1 MEVENVEKKNF
12 KDYNLKLELLR
23 GLYSLGIEE
32 PTKLQ
37 KKLFSSF
44 FSSQKDILIQ
54 SPKLTGKKL
63 SFIIY
68 SLQRVSKDKKEMTQ
82 CLILCHTREAVTK
95 IKNIY
100 KEVAKFM
107 NIKIHSLLGG
117 TIKEDIK
124 EISGGAEIIIGT
136 PGRVLDLVN
145 KKILNLNELDFFVVD
160 DINQMIERDFI
171 ETTFNILNSA
181 NNNCRKTIYGE
192 NNNNN
197 NKDNNNKDNENN
209 NFNLSDEI
217 KDKLKIGKDAI
228 IINNIIDDK
237 SKFINYKM
245 FKINMK
251 EDKKFNILLNL
262 YKIMDIPQSII
273 YFNEQKTMNEINK
286 NLVDLNFS
294 CNLLNEDKTK
304 NISNFKKGKIKIMTE
319 TSDINLE
326 TINLYNKA
334 FIIIYE
340 MPNDIDFYIKT
351 FGRNEFFGRE
361 GIIINFVTEN
371 NYEIITSLEKIIGET
386 IPEMPKEFS
395 DNI

>member
-1 MEVENVEKKNF
+1 MEVENPEKNNF

-32 PTKLQ
+32 PTELQ
-37 KKLFSSF
+37 KKLYSSL

-100 KEVAKFM
+100 KEIAKFM

-124 EISGGAEIIIGT
+124 EISGGAEIVVGT
-136 PGRVLDLVN
+136 PGRVMDLVN

-160 DINQMIERDFI
+160 DINQMIERDFV
-171 ETTFNILNSA
+171 ETIFSILNSA
-181 NNNCRKTIYGE
+181 KNNCRKAIFGKIE
-192 NNNNN
+192 DKDEKNNNC
-197 NKDNNNKDNENN
+197 
-209 NFNLSDEI
+209 NLSDEI
-217 KDKLKIGKDAI
+217 KVKLKLGKDAI
-228 IINNIIDDK
+228 VINNIIDDK
-237 SKFINYKM
+237 TRLINYKM
-245 FKINMK
+245 FKITTK

-262 YKIMDIPQSII
+262 YKIMDISQSII
-273 YFNEQKTMNEINK
+273 YCNEQKTVIEISK
-286 NLVDLNFS
+286 NLFDLNFS

-304 NISNFKKGKIKIMTE
+304 NISNFKKGKIKIMIE
-319 TSDINLE
+319 ASDINLE
-326 TINLYNKA
+326 EINLYNKA
-334 FIIIYE
+334 IIIIYE

-361 GIIINFVTEN
+361 GIIINFITEGSGD
-371 NYEIITSLEKIIGET
+371 IITSLEKITEKKIE
-386 IPEMPKEFS
+386 EMPKEFFE
-395 DNI
+395 NI

>member
-1 MEVENVEKKNF
+1 MEVENPEKNDF

-32 PTKLQ
+32 PTELQ
-37 KKLFSSF
+37 KKLYSSL

-100 KEVAKFM
+100 KEIAKFM

-124 EISGGAEIIIGT
+124 EISGGAEIVVGT
-136 PGRVLDLVN
+136 PGRVMDLVN

-160 DINQMIERDFI
+160 DINQMIERDFV
-171 ETTFNILNSA
+171 ETIFSILNSA
-181 NNNCRKTIYGE
+181 KNNCRKAIFGKIE
-192 NNNNN
+192 DKNEKNNNC
-197 NKDNNNKDNENN
+197 
-209 NFNLSDEI
+209 NLSDEI
-217 KDKLKIGKDAI
+217 KVKLKLGKDAI
-228 IINNIIDDK
+228 VINNIIDDK
-237 SKFINYKM
+237 TRLISYKM
-245 FKINMK
+245 FKITTK

-262 YKIMDIPQSII
+262 YKIMDISQSII
-273 YFNEQKTMNEINK
+273 YCNEQKTVIEISK
-286 NLVDLNFS
+286 NLFDLNFS

-304 NISNFKKGKIKIMTE
+304 NISNFKKGKIKIMIE
-319 TSDINLE
+319 ASDINLE
-326 TINLYNKA
+326 EINLYNKA
-334 FIIIYE
+334 IIIIYE

-361 GIIINFVTEN
+361 GIIINFVTEGSGD
-371 NYEIITSLEKIIGET
+371 IITSLEKITEKKIE
-386 IPEMPKEFS
+386 EMPKEFFE
-395 DNI
+395 NI

>member
-1 MEVENVEKKNF
+1 MEVENPEKNDF

-32 PTKLQ
+32 PTELQ
-37 KKLFSSF
+37 KKLYSSL

-100 KEVAKFM
+100 KEIAKFM

-124 EISGGAEIIIGT
+124 EISGGAEIVVGT
-136 PGRVLDLVN
+136 PGRVMDLVN

-160 DINQMIERDFI
+160 DINQMIERDFV
-171 ETTFNILNSA
+171 ETIFNILNSA
-181 NNNCRKTIYGE
+181 KNNCRKAIFGKIE
-192 NNNNN
+192 DKDEKNNNC
-197 NKDNNNKDNENN
+197 
-209 NFNLSDEI
+209 NLSDEI
-217 KDKLKIGKDAI
+217 KVKLKLGKDAI
-228 IINNIIDDK
+228 VINNIIDDK
-237 SKFINYKM
+237 TRLISYKM
-245 FKINMK
+245 FKITTK

-262 YKIMDIPQSII
+262 YKIMDISQSII
-273 YFNEQKTMNEINK
+273 YCNEQKTVIEISK
-286 NLVDLNFS
+286 NLFDLNFS

-304 NISNFKKGKIKIMTE
+304 NISNFKKGKIKIMIE
-319 TSDINLE
+319 ASDINLE
-326 TINLYNKA
+326 EINLYNKA
-334 FIIIYE
+334 IIIIYG

-361 GIIINFVTEN
+361 GIIINFITEGSGD
-371 NYEIITSLEKIIGET
+371 IITSLEKITEKKIE
-386 IPEMPKEFS
+386 EMPKEFFE
-395 DNI
+395 NI

>member
-1 MEVENVEKKNF
+1 MEVENPEKNNF

-32 PTKLQ
+32 PTELQ
-37 KKLFSSF
+37 KKLYSSL

-100 KEVAKFM
+100 KEIAKFM

-124 EISGGAEIIIGT
+124 EISGGAEIVVGT
-136 PGRVLDLVN
+136 PGRVMDLVN

-160 DINQMIERDFI
+160 DINQMIERDFV
-171 ETTFNILNSA
+171 ETIFNILNSA
-181 NNNCRKTIYGE
+181 KNNCRKAIFGKIE
-192 NNNNN
+192 DKDEKNNNC
-197 NKDNNNKDNENN
+197 
-209 NFNLSDEI
+209 NLSDEI
-217 KDKLKIGKDAI
+217 KVKLKLGKDAI
-228 IINNIIDDK
+228 VINNIIDDK
-237 SKFINYKM
+237 TRLISYKM
-245 FKINMK
+245 FKITTK

-262 YKIMDIPQSII
+262 YKIMDISQSII
-273 YFNEQKTMNEINK
+273 YCNEQKTVIEISK
-286 NLVDLNFS
+286 NLFDLNFS

-304 NISNFKKGKIKIMTE
+304 NISNFKKGKIKIMIE
-319 TSDINLE
+319 ASDINLE
-326 TINLYNKA
+326 EINLYNKA
-334 FIIIYE
+334 IIIIYG

-361 GIIINFVTEN
+361 GIIINFITEGSGD
-371 NYEIITSLEKIIGET
+371 IITSLEKITEKKIE
-386 IPEMPKEFS
+386 EMPKEFFE
-395 DNI
+395 NI

>member
-1 MEVENVEKKNF
+1 MEVENVDKNNF

-37 KKLFSSF
+37 KKLFSSL

-82 CLILCHTREAVTK
+82 CLILCHTREAITK

-100 KEVAKFM
+100 RDIAKFM

-124 EISGGAEIIIGT
+124 EISGGAEIVIGT
-136 PGRVLDLVN
+136 PGRVMDLVN
-145 KKILNLNELDFFVVD
+145 KKILNLNELDFFVID

-171 ETTFNILNSA
+171 GTIFNILNSS
-181 NNNCRKTIYGE
+181 NNNCRKAIFGE
-192 NNNNN
+192 NDNKDDKNNNI
-197 NKDNNNKDNENN
+197 
-209 NFNLSDEI
+209 NLSDEI
-217 KDKLKIGKDAI
+217 KEKLKIGKDAI
-228 IINNIIDDK
+228 IINNIIDAK
-237 SKFINYKM
+237 NRLMNYKM

-262 YKIMDIPQSII
+262 YKIMNIPQSII
-273 YFNEQKTMNEINK
+273 YCNEQKTMYEINK
-286 NLVDLNFS
+286 NLIDLNFS
-294 CNLLNEDKTK
+294 CNFLNEDKTK

-326 TINLYNKA
+326 AINLYNKA

-351 FGRNEFFGRE
+351 FGRNELFGRE

-371 NYEIITSLEKIIGET
+371 NYEMITSLEKIIDKT
-386 IPEMPKEFS
+386 IQEMPKEFS

>member
-1 MEVENVEKKNF
+1 MEVENVDKNNF

-37 KKLFSSF
+37 KKLFSSL

-82 CLILCHTREAVTK
+82 CLILCHTREAITK

-100 KEVAKFM
+100 RDIAKFM

-124 EISGGAEIIIGT
+124 EISGGAEIVIGT
-136 PGRVLDLVN
+136 PGRVMDLVN
-145 KKILNLNELDFFVVD
+145 KKILNLNELDFFVID

-171 ETTFNILNSA
+171 GTIFNILNLS
-181 NNNCRKTIYGE
+181 NNNCRKAIFGE
-192 NNNNN
+192 ND
-197 NKDNNNKDNENN
+197 NKDNI
-209 NFNLSDEI
+209 NLSDEI

-228 IINNIIDDK
+228 IINNIIDAK
-237 SKFINYKM
+237 NRLMNYKM

-262 YKIMDIPQSII
+262 YKIMNIPQSII
-273 YFNEQKTMNEINK
+273 YCNEQKTMYEINK
-286 NLVDLNFS
+286 NLIDLNFS
-294 CNLLNEDKTK
+294 CNFLNEDKTK

-371 NYEIITSLEKIIGET
+371 NYEMITSLEKIIDKT
-386 IPEMPKEFS
+386 IQEMPKEFS

>member
-1 MEVENVEKKNF
+1 MEVENVDKNNF

-37 KKLFSSF
+37 KKLFSSL
-44 FSSQKDILIQ
+44 FSSQKDILVQ

-82 CLILCHTREAVTK
+82 CLILCHTREAITK

-100 KEVAKFM
+100 RDIAKFM

-124 EISGGAEIIIGT
+124 EISGGAEIVIGT
-136 PGRVLDLVN
+136 PGRVMDLVN
-145 KKILNLNELDFFVVD
+145 KKILNLNELDFFVID

-171 ETTFNILNSA
+171 GTIFNILNLS
-181 NNNCRKTIYGE
+181 NNNCRKAIFGE
-192 NNNNN
+192 ND
-197 NKDNNNKDNENN
+197 NKDNI
-209 NFNLSDEI
+209 NLSDEI

-228 IINNIIDDK
+228 IINNIIDAK
-237 SKFINYKM
+237 NRLMNYKM

-262 YKIMDIPQSII
+262 YKIMNIPQSII
-273 YFNEQKTMNEINK
+273 YCNEQKTMYEINK
-286 NLVDLNFS
+286 NLIDLNFS
-294 CNLLNEDKTK
+294 CNFLNEDKTK

-371 NYEIITSLEKIIGET
+371 NYEMITSLEKIIDKT
-386 IPEMPKEFS
+386 IQEMPKEFS

>member
-1 MEVENVEKKNF
+1 MEVENPEKNNF

-32 PTKLQ
+32 PTELQ
-37 KKLFSSF
+37 KKLYSSL

-100 KEVAKFM
+100 KEIAKFM

-124 EISGGAEIIIGT
+124 EISGGAEIVVGT
-136 PGRVLDLVN
+136 PGRVMDLVN

-160 DINQMIERDFI
+160 DINQMIERDFV
-171 ETTFNILNSA
+171 ETIFSILNSA
-181 NNNCRKTIYGE
+181 KNNCRKAIFGKIE
-192 NNNNN
+192 DKDEKNNNC
-197 NKDNNNKDNENN
+197 
-209 NFNLSDEI
+209 NLSDEI
-217 KDKLKIGKDAI
+217 KVKLKLGKDAI
-228 IINNIIDDK
+228 VINNIIDDK
-237 SKFINYKM
+237 TRLISYKM
-245 FKINMK
+245 FKITTK

-262 YKIMDIPQSII
+262 YKIMDISQSII
-273 YFNEQKTMNEINK
+273 YCNEQKTVIEISK
-286 NLVDLNFS
+286 NLFDLNFS

-304 NISNFKKGKIKIMTE
+304 NISNFKKGKIKIMIE
-319 TSDINLE
+319 ASDINLE
-326 TINLYNKA
+326 EINLYNKSI
-334 FIIIYE
+334 IIIYE

-361 GIIINFVTEN
+361 GIIINFVTEGSGD
-371 NYEIITSLEKIIGET
+371 IITSLEKITEKKIE
-386 IPEMPKEFS
+386 EMPKEFFE
-395 DNI
+395 NI

>member
-1 MEVENVEKKNF
+1 MEVENTEKNNF
-12 KDYNLKLELLR
+12 KDYDLKSELLR

-32 PTKLQ
+32 PTELQ
-37 KKLFSSF
+37 KKLYSSL

-100 KEVAKFM
+100 KEIAKFM

-124 EISGGAEIIIGT
+124 EISGGAEIVVGT
-136 PGRVLDLVN
+136 PGRVMDLVN

-160 DINQMIERDFI
+160 DINQMIERDFV
-171 ETTFNILNSA
+171 ETIFNILNSA
-181 NNNCRKTIYGE
+181 KNNCRKAIFGKIE
-192 NNNNN
+192 DKDEKNNNC
-197 NKDNNNKDNENN
+197 
-209 NFNLSDEI
+209 NLSDEI
-217 KDKLKIGKDAI
+217 KVKLKLGKDAI
-228 IINNIIDDK
+228 VINNIIDDK
-237 SKFINYKM
+237 TRLISYKM
-245 FKINMK
+245 FKITTK

-262 YKIMDIPQSII
+262 YKIMDISQSII
-273 YFNEQKTMNEINK
+273 YCNEQKTVIEISK
-286 NLVDLNFS
+286 NLFDLNFS

-304 NISNFKKGKIKIMTE
+304 NISNFKKGKIKIMIE
-319 TSDINLE
+319 ASDINLE
-326 TINLYNKA
+326 EINLYNKA
-334 FIIIYE
+334 IIIIYG

-361 GIIINFVTEN
+361 GIIINFVTEGSGD
-371 NYEIITSLEKIIGET
+371 IITSLEKITEKKIE
-386 IPEMPKEFS
+386 EMPKEFFE
-395 DNI
+395 NI

>member
-1 MEVENVEKKNF
+1 MEVENTEKNNF
-12 KDYNLKLELLR
+12 KDYNLKSELLR

-32 PTKLQ
+32 PTELQ
-37 KKLFSSF
+37 KKLYSSL

-100 KEVAKFM
+100 KEIAKFM

-124 EISGGAEIIIGT
+124 EISGGAEIVVGT
-136 PGRVLDLVN
+136 PGRVMDLVN

-160 DINQMIERDFI
+160 DINQMIERDFV
-171 ETTFNILNSA
+171 ETIFNILNSA
-181 NNNCRKTIYGE
+181 KNNCRKAIFGKIE
-192 NNNNN
+192 DKDEKNNNC
-197 NKDNNNKDNENN
+197 
-209 NFNLSDEI
+209 NLSDEI
-217 KDKLKIGKDAI
+217 KVKLKLGKDAI
-228 IINNIIDDK
+228 VINNIIDDK
-237 SKFINYKM
+237 TRLISYKM
-245 FKINMK
+245 FKITTK

-262 YKIMDIPQSII
+262 YKIMDISQSII
-273 YFNEQKTMNEINK
+273 YCNEQKTVIEISK
-286 NLVDLNFS
+286 NLFDLNFS

-304 NISNFKKGKIKIMTE
+304 NISNFKKGKIKIMIE
-319 TSDINLE
+319 ASDINLE
-326 TINLYNKA
+326 EINLYNKA
-334 FIIIYE
+334 IIIIYG
-340 MPNDIDFYIKT
+340 MPNNIDFYIKT

-361 GIIINFVTEN
+361 GIIINFVTEGSGD
-371 NYEIITSLEKIIGET
+371 IITSLEKITEKKIE
-386 IPEMPKEFS
+386 EMPKEFFE
-395 DNI
+395 NI

>member
-1 MEVENVEKKNF
+1 MEVENVDKNNF

-37 KKLFSSF
+37 KKLFSSL

-82 CLILCHTREAVTK
+82 CLILCHTREAITK

-100 KEVAKFM
+100 RDIAKFM

-124 EISGGAEIIIGT
+124 EISGGAEIVIGT
-136 PGRVLDLVN
+136 PGRVMDLVN

-171 ETTFNILNSA
+171 GTIFNILNLSK
-181 NNNCRKTIYGE
+181 NNCRKAIFGE
-192 NNNNN
+192 NDNKDDKNNNI
-197 NKDNNNKDNENN
+197 
-209 NFNLSDEI
+209 NLSDEI
-217 KDKLKIGKDAI
+217 KEKLKIGKDAI
-228 IINNIIDDK
+228 IINNIIDAK
-237 SKFINYKM
+237 NRLMNYKM

-262 YKIMDIPQSII
+262 YKIMNIPQSII
-273 YFNEQKTMNEINK
+273 YCNEQKTMYEVNK
-286 NLVDLNFS
+286 NLIDLNFS
-294 CNLLNEDKTK
+294 CNFLNEDKTK
-304 NISNFKKGKIKIMTE
+304 NISNFKKGKIKVMTE
-319 TSDINLE
+319 ASDINLE
-326 TINLYNKA
+326 AINLYNKA

-371 NYEIITSLEKIIGET
+371 NYEMITSLEKIIDKT
-386 IPEMPKEFS
+386 IQEMPKEFS

>member
-1 MEVENVEKKNF
+1 MEVGNTEKNNF

-32 PTKLQ
+32 PTELQ
-37 KKLFSSF
+37 KKLYSSL

-100 KEVAKFM
+100 KEIAKFM

-124 EISGGAEIIIGT
+124 EISGGAEIVVGT
-136 PGRVLDLVN
+136 PGRVMDLVN

-160 DINQMIERDFI
+160 DINQMIERDFV
-171 ETTFNILNSA
+171 ETIFSILNSA
-181 NNNCRKTIYGE
+181 KNNCRKAIFGKIE
-192 NNNNN
+192 DKDEKNNNC
-197 NKDNNNKDNENN
+197 
-209 NFNLSDEI
+209 NLSDEI
-217 KDKLKIGKDAI
+217 KVKLKLGKDTI
-228 IINNIIDDK
+228 VINNIIDDK
-237 SKFINYKM
+237 TRLISYKM
-245 FKINMK
+245 FKITTK

-262 YKIMDIPQSII
+262 YKIMDISQSII
-273 YFNEQKTMNEINK
+273 YCNEQKTVIEISK
-286 NLVDLNFS
+286 NLFDLNFS

-304 NISNFKKGKIKIMTE
+304 NISNFKKGKIKIMIE
-319 TSDINLE
+319 ASDINLE
-326 TINLYNKA
+326 EINLYNKA
-334 FIIIYE
+334 IIIIYE

-361 GIIINFVTEN
+361 GIIINFVTEGSGD
-371 NYEIITSLEKIIGET
+371 IITSLEKITEKKIE
-386 IPEMPKEFS
+386 EMPKEFFE
-395 DNI
+395 NI

>member
-1 MEVENVEKKNF
+1 MEVENPEKNNF

-32 PTKLQ
+32 PTELQ
-37 KKLFSSF
+37 KKLYSSL

-100 KEVAKFM
+100 KEIAKFM

-124 EISGGAEIIIGT
+124 EISGGAEIVVGT
-136 PGRVLDLVN
+136 PGRVMDLVN

-171 ETTFNILNSA
+171 ETIFSILNSA
-181 NNNCRKTIYGE
+181 KNNCRKAIFGKIE
-192 NNNNN
+192 DKDEKNNNC
-197 NKDNNNKDNENN
+197 
-209 NFNLSDEI
+209 NLSDEI
-217 KDKLKIGKDAI
+217 KVKLKLGKDAI
-228 IINNIIDDK
+228 VINNIIDDK
-237 SKFINYKM
+237 TRLISYKM
-245 FKINMK
+245 FKITTK

-262 YKIMDIPQSII
+262 YKIMDISQSII
-273 YFNEQKTMNEINK
+273 YCNEQKTVIEISK
-286 NLVDLNFS
+286 NLFDLNFS

-304 NISNFKKGKIKIMTE
+304 NISNFKKGKIKIMIE
-319 TSDINLE
+319 ASDINLE
-326 TINLYNKA
+326 EINLYNKA
-334 FIIIYE
+334 IIIIYE

-361 GIIINFVTEN
+361 GIIINFVTEGSGD
-371 NYEIITSLEKIIGET
+371 IITSLEKITEKKIE
-386 IPEMPKEFS
+386 EMPKEFFE
-395 DNI
+395 NI

>member
-1 MEVENVEKKNF
+1 MEVENPEKNDF

-32 PTKLQ
+32 PTELQ
-37 KKLFSSF
+37 KKLYSSL

-68 SLQRVSKDKKEMTQ
+68 SLQRVLKDKKEMTQ

-100 KEVAKFM
+100 KEIAKFM

-124 EISGGAEIIIGT
+124 EISGGAEIVVGT
-136 PGRVLDLVN
+136 PGRVMDLVN

-160 DINQMIERDFI
+160 DINQMIERDFV
-171 ETTFNILNSA
+171 ETIFSILNSA
-181 NNNCRKTIYGE
+181 KNNCRKAIFGKIE
-192 NNNNN
+192 DKDEKNNNC
-197 NKDNNNKDNENN
+197 
-209 NFNLSDEI
+209 NLSDEI
-217 KDKLKIGKDAI
+217 KVKLKLGKDAI
-228 IINNIIDDK
+228 VINNIIDDK
-237 SKFINYKM
+237 TRLISYKM
-245 FKINMK
+245 FKITTK

-262 YKIMDIPQSII
+262 YKIMDISQSII
-273 YFNEQKTMNEINK
+273 YCNEQKTVIEISK
-286 NLVDLNFS
+286 NLFDLNFS

-304 NISNFKKGKIKIMTE
+304 NISNFKKGKIKIMIE
-319 TSDINLE
+319 ASDINLE
-326 TINLYNKA
+326 EINLYNKA
-334 FIIIYE
+334 IIIIYG
-340 MPNDIDFYIKT
+340 MPNNIDFYIKT

-361 GIIINFVTEN
+361 GIIINFVTEGSGD
-371 NYEIITSLEKIIGET
+371 IITSLEKITEKKIE
-386 IPEMPKEFS
+386 EMPKEFFE
-395 DNI
+395 NI

>member
-1 MEVENVEKKNF
+1 MEVENPEKNDF

-32 PTKLQ
+32 PTELQ
-37 KKLFSSF
+37 KKLYSSL

-100 KEVAKFM
+100 KEIAKFM

-124 EISGGAEIIIGT
+124 EISGGAEIVVGT
-136 PGRVLDLVN
+136 PGRVMDLVN

-160 DINQMIERDFI
+160 DINQMIERDFV
-171 ETTFNILNSA
+171 ETIFSILNSA
-181 NNNCRKTIYGE
+181 KNNCRKAIFGKIE
-192 NNNNN
+192 DKDEKNNNC
-197 NKDNNNKDNENN
+197 
-209 NFNLSDEI
+209 NLSDEI
-217 KDKLKIGKDAI
+217 KVKLKLGKDAI
-228 IINNIIDDK
+228 VINNIIDDK
-237 SKFINYKM
+237 TRLISYKM
-245 FKINMK
+245 FKITTK

-262 YKIMDIPQSII
+262 YKIMDISQSII
-273 YFNEQKTMNEINK
+273 YCNEQKTVIEISK
-286 NLVDLNFS
+286 NLFDLNFS

-304 NISNFKKGKIKIMTE
+304 NISNFKKGKIKIMIE
-319 TSDINLE
+319 ASDINLE
-326 TINLYNKA
+326 EINLYNKA
-334 FIIIYE
+334 IIIIYG
-340 MPNDIDFYIKT
+340 MPNNIDFYIKT

-361 GIIINFVTEN
+361 GIIINFITEGSGD
-371 NYEIITSLEKIIGET
+371 IITSLEKITEKKIE
-386 IPEMPKEFS
+386 EMPKEFFE
-395 DNI
+395 NI

>member
-1 MEVENVEKKNF
+1 MEVENVEKNNF

-32 PTKLQ
+32 PTELQ
-37 KKLFSSF
+37 KKLYSSL

-100 KEVAKFM
+100 KEIAKFM

-124 EISGGAEIIIGT
+124 EISGGAEIVVGT
-136 PGRVLDLVN
+136 PGRVMDLVN

-160 DINQMIERDFI
+160 DINQMIERDFV
-171 ETTFNILNSA
+171 ETIFSILNSA
-181 NNNCRKTIYGE
+181 KNNCRKAIFGNIE
-192 NNNNN
+192 DKDEKNNNC
-197 NKDNNNKDNENN
+197 
-209 NFNLSDEI
+209 NLSDEI
-217 KDKLKIGKDAI
+217 KVKLKLGKDAI
-228 IINNIIDDK
+228 VINNIIDDK
-237 SKFINYKM
+237 TRLISYKM
-245 FKINMK
+245 FKITTK

-262 YKIMDIPQSII
+262 YKIMDISQSII
-273 YFNEQKTMNEINK
+273 YCNEQKTVIEITK
-286 NLVDLNFS
+286 NLFDLNFS

-304 NISNFKKGKIKIMTE
+304 NISNFKKGKIKIMIE
-319 TSDINLE
+319 ASDINLE
-326 TINLYNKA
+326 EINLYNKA
-334 FIIIYE
+334 IIIIYE

-361 GIIINFVTEN
+361 GIIINFVTEGSGD
-371 NYEIITSLEKIIGET
+371 IITSLEKITEKKIE
-386 IPEMPKEFS
+386 EMPKEFFE
-395 DNI
+395 NI

>member
-1 MEVENVEKKNF
+1 MEVENPEKTNF

-32 PTKLQ
+32 PTELQ
-37 KKLFSSF
+37 KKLYSSL

-100 KEVAKFM
+100 KEIAKFM

-124 EISGGAEIIIGT
+124 EISGGAEIVVGT
-136 PGRVLDLVN
+136 PGRVMDLVN

-160 DINQMIERDFI
+160 DINQMIERDFV
-171 ETTFNILNSA
+171 ETIFNILNSA
-181 NNNCRKTIYGE
+181 KNNCRKAIFGKIE
-192 NNNNN
+192 DKDEKNNNC
-197 NKDNNNKDNENN
+197 
-209 NFNLSDEI
+209 NLSDEI
-217 KDKLKIGKDAI
+217 KVKLKLGKDAI
-228 IINNIIDDK
+228 VINNIIDDK
-237 SKFINYKM
+237 TRLISYKM
-245 FKINMK
+245 FKITTK

-262 YKIMDIPQSII
+262 YKIMDISQSII
-273 YFNEQKTMNEINK
+273 YCNEQKTVIEISK
-286 NLVDLNFS
+286 NLFDLNFS

-304 NISNFKKGKIKIMTE
+304 NISNFKKGKIKIMIE
-319 TSDINLE
+319 ASDINLE
-326 TINLYNKA
+326 EINLYNKA
-334 FIIIYE
+334 IIIIYE

-361 GIIINFVTEN
+361 GIIINFITEGSGD
-371 NYEIITSLEKIIGET
+371 IITSLEKITEKKIE
-386 IPEMPKEFS
+386 EMPKEFFE
-395 DNI
+395 NI

>member
-1 MEVENVEKKNF
+1 MEVENPEKNNF

-32 PTKLQ
+32 PTELQ
-37 KKLFSSF
+37 KKLYSSL

-100 KEVAKFM
+100 KEIAKFM

-124 EISGGAEIIIGT
+124 EISGGAEIVVGT
-136 PGRVLDLVN
+136 PGRVMDLVN

-160 DINQMIERDFI
+160 DINQMIERDFV
-171 ETTFNILNSA
+171 ETIFSILNSA
-181 NNNCRKTIYGE
+181 KNNCRKAIFGKIE
-192 NNNNN
+192 DKDEKNNNC
-197 NKDNNNKDNENN
+197 
-209 NFNLSDEI
+209 NLSDEI
-217 KDKLKIGKDAI
+217 KVKLKLGKDAI
-228 IINNIIDDK
+228 VINNIIDDK
-237 SKFINYKM
+237 TRLISYKM
-245 FKINMK
+245 FKITTK

-262 YKIMDIPQSII
+262 YKIMDISQSII
-273 YFNEQKTMNEINK
+273 YCNEQKTVIEISK
-286 NLVDLNFS
+286 NLFDLNFS

-304 NISNFKKGKIKIMTE
+304 NISNFKKGKIKIMIE
-319 TSDINLE
+319 ASDINLE
-326 TINLYNKA
+326 EINLYNKA
-334 FIIIYE
+334 IIIIYE

-361 GIIINFVTEN
+361 GIIINFVTEGSGD
-371 NYEIITSLEKIIGET
+371 IITSLEKITEKKIE
-386 IPEMPKEFS
+386 EMPKEFFE
-395 DNI
+395 NI

>member
-1 MEVENVEKKNF
+1 MEVENPEKNDF

-37 KKLFSSF
+37 KKLFSSL

-82 CLILCHTREAVTK
+82 CLILCHTREAITK

-100 KEVAKFM
+100 RDIAKFM

-124 EISGGAEIIIGT
+124 EISGGAEIVVGT
-136 PGRVLDLVN
+136 PGRVMDLVN

-171 ETTFNILNSA
+171 ETIFSILNSA
-181 NNNCRKTIYGE
+181 KNNCRKAIFGKIE
-192 NNNNN
+192 DKDEKNNNC
-197 NKDNNNKDNENN
+197 
-209 NFNLSDEI
+209 NLSDEI
-217 KDKLKIGKDAI
+217 KVKLKLGKDAI
-228 IINNIIDDK
+228 VINNIIDDK
-237 SKFINYKM
+237 TRLISYKM
-245 FKINMK
+245 FKITTK

-262 YKIMDIPQSII
+262 YKIMDISQSII
-273 YFNEQKTMNEINK
+273 YCNEQKTVIEISK
-286 NLVDLNFS
+286 NLFDLNFS

-304 NISNFKKGKIKIMTE
+304 NISNFKKGKIKIMIE
-319 TSDINLE
+319 ASDINLE
-326 TINLYNKA
+326 EINLYNKA
-334 FIIIYE
+334 IIIIYG
-340 MPNDIDFYIKT
+340 MPNNIDFYIKT

-361 GIIINFVTEN
+361 GIIINFITEGSGD
-371 NYEIITSLEKIIGET
+371 IITSLEKITEKKIE
-386 IPEMPKEFS
+386 EMPKEFFE
-395 DNI
+395 NI

>member
-1 MEVENVEKKNF
+1 MEVENPEKNNF

-32 PTKLQ
+32 PTELQ
-37 KKLFSSF
+37 KKLYSSL

-100 KEVAKFM
+100 KEIAKFM

-124 EISGGAEIIIGT
+124 EISGGAEIVVGT
-136 PGRVLDLVN
+136 PGRVMDLVN

-160 DINQMIERDFI
+160 DINQMIERDFV
-171 ETTFNILNSA
+171 ETIFSILNSA
-181 NNNCRKTIYGE
+181 KNNCRKAIFGKIE
-192 NNNNN
+192 DKDEKNNNC
-197 NKDNNNKDNENN
+197 
-209 NFNLSDEI
+209 NLSDEI
-217 KDKLKIGKDAI
+217 KVKLKLGKDAI
-228 IINNIIDDK
+228 VINNIIDDK
-237 SKFINYKM
+237 TRLISYKM
-245 FKINMK
+245 FKITTK

-262 YKIMDIPQSII
+262 YKIMDISQSII
-273 YFNEQKTMNEINK
+273 YCNEQKTVIEISK
-286 NLVDLNFS
+286 NLFDLNFS

-304 NISNFKKGKIKIMTE
+304 NISNFKKGKIKIMIE
-319 TSDINLE
+319 ASDINLE
-326 TINLYNKA
+326 EINLYNKA
-334 FIIIYE
+334 IIIIYG
-340 MPNDIDFYIKT
+340 MPNNIDFYIKT

-361 GIIINFVTEN
+361 GIIINFITEGSGD
-371 NYEIITSLEKIIGET
+371 IITSLEKITEKKIE
-386 IPEMPKEFS
+386 EMPKEFFE
-395 DNI
+395 NI

>member
-1 MEVENVEKKNF
+1 MEVENPEKNDF

-32 PTKLQ
+32 PTELQ
-37 KKLFSSF
+37 KKLYSSL

-100 KEVAKFM
+100 KEIAKFM

-124 EISGGAEIIIGT
+124 EISGGAEIVVGT
-136 PGRVLDLVN
+136 PGRVMDLVN

-160 DINQMIERDFI
+160 DINQMIERDFV
-171 ETTFNILNSA
+171 ETIFNILNSA
-181 NNNCRKTIYGE
+181 KNNCRKAIFGKIE
-192 NNNNN
+192 DKDEKNNNC
-197 NKDNNNKDNENN
+197 
-209 NFNLSDEI
+209 NLSDEI
-217 KDKLKIGKDAI
+217 KDKLKLGKDAI

-237 SKFINYKM
+237 TRLMNYKM
-245 FKINMK
+245 FKITTK

-262 YKIMDIPQSII
+262 YKIMDISQSII
-273 YFNEQKTMNEINK
+273 YCNEQKTVSEISK
-286 NLVDLNFS
+286 NLFDLNFS

-304 NISNFKKGKIKIMTE
+304 NISNFKKGKIKIMIE
-319 TSDINLE
+319 ASDINLE
-326 TINLYNKA
+326 EINLYNKA
-334 FIIIYE
+334 IIIIYE

-361 GIIINFVTEN
+361 GIIINFVTEGSGD
-371 NYEIITSLEKIIGET
+371 IITSLEKITEKKIE
-386 IPEMPKEFS
+386 EMPKEFFE
-395 DNI
+395 NI

>member
-1 MEVENVEKKNF
+1 MEVENPEKNNF

-32 PTKLQ
+32 PTELQ
-37 KKLFSSF
+37 KKLYSSL

-100 KEVAKFM
+100 KEIAKFM

-124 EISGGAEIIIGT
+124 EISGGAEIVVGT
-136 PGRVLDLVN
+136 PGRVMDLVN

-160 DINQMIERDFI
+160 DINQMIERDFV
-171 ETTFNILNSA
+171 ETIFSILNSA
-181 NNNCRKTIYGE
+181 KNNCRKAIFGKIE
-192 NNNNN
+192 DKDEKNNNC
-197 NKDNNNKDNENN
+197 
-209 NFNLSDEI
+209 NLSDEI
-217 KDKLKIGKDAI
+217 KVKLKLGKDAI
-228 IINNIIDDK
+228 VINNIIDDK
-237 SKFINYKM
+237 TRLISYKM
-245 FKINMK
+245 FKITTK

-262 YKIMDIPQSII
+262 YKIMDISQSII
-273 YFNEQKTMNEINK
+273 YCNEQKTVIEISK
-286 NLVDLNFS
+286 NLFDLNFS

-304 NISNFKKGKIKIMTE
+304 NISNFKKGKIKIMIE
-319 TSDINLE
+319 ASDINLE
-326 TINLYNKA
+326 EINLYNKA
-334 FIIIYE
+334 IIIIYG

-361 GIIINFVTEN
+361 GIIINFVTEGSGD
-371 NYEIITSLEKIIGET
+371 IITSLEKITEKKIE
-386 IPEMPKEFS
+386 EMPKEFFE
-395 DNI
+395 NI

>member
-1 MEVENVEKKNF
+1 MEVENPEKNNF

-32 PTKLQ
+32 PTELQ
-37 KKLFSSF
+37 KKLYSSL

-63 SFIIY
+63 SLIIY

-100 KEVAKFM
+100 KEIAKFM

-124 EISGGAEIIIGT
+124 EISGGAEIVVGT
-136 PGRVLDLVN
+136 PGRVMDLVN

-160 DINQMIERDFI
+160 DINQMIERDFV
-171 ETTFNILNSA
+171 ETIFSILNSA
-181 NNNCRKTIYGE
+181 KNNCRKAIFGKIE
-192 NNNNN
+192 DKDIKNNNC
-197 NKDNNNKDNENN
+197 
-209 NFNLSDEI
+209 NLSDEI
-217 KDKLKIGKDAI
+217 KVKLKLGKDAI
-228 IINNIIDDK
+228 VINNIIDDK
-237 SKFINYKM
+237 TRLMNYKM
-245 FKINMK
+245 FKITTK

-262 YKIMDIPQSII
+262 YKIMDISQSII
-273 YFNEQKTMNEINK
+273 YCNEQKTVIEISK
-286 NLVDLNFS
+286 NLFDLNFS

-304 NISNFKKGKIKIMTE
+304 NISNFKKGKIKIMIE
-319 TSDINLE
+319 ASDINLE
-326 TINLYNKA
+326 EINLYNKA
-334 FIIIYE
+334 IIIIYG

-361 GIIINFVTEN
+361 GIIINFITEGSGD
-371 NYEIITSLEKIIGET
+371 IITSLEKITEKKIE
-386 IPEMPKEFS
+386 EMPKEFFE
-395 DNI
+395 NI

>member
-1 MEVENVEKKNF
+1 MEVENPEKNNF

-32 PTKLQ
+32 PTELQ
-37 KKLFSSF
+37 KKLYSSL

-100 KEVAKFM
+100 KEIAKFM

-124 EISGGAEIIIGT
+124 EISGGAEIVVGT
-136 PGRVLDLVN
+136 PGRVMDLVN
-145 KKILNLNELDFFVVD
+145 KKILNLNELDFFAID
-160 DINQMIERDFI
+160 DINQMIERDFV
-171 ETTFNILNSA
+171 ETIFNILNSA
-181 NNNCRKTIYGE
+181 KNNCRKAIFGKIE
-192 NNNNN
+192 DKDEKNNNC
-197 NKDNNNKDNENN
+197 
-209 NFNLSDEI
+209 NLSDEI
-217 KDKLKIGKDAI
+217 KVKLKLGKDAI
-228 IINNIIDDK
+228 VINNIIDDK
-237 SKFINYKM
+237 TRLMNYKM
-245 FKINMK
+245 FKITTK

-262 YKIMDIPQSII
+262 YKIMDISQSII
-273 YFNEQKTMNEINK
+273 YCNEQKTVIEISK
-286 NLVDLNFS
+286 NLFDLNFS

-304 NISNFKKGKIKIMTE
+304 NISNFKKGKIKIMIE
-319 TSDINLE
+319 ASDINLE
-326 TINLYNKA
+326 EINLYTKA
-334 FIIIYE
+334 IIIIYE

-361 GIIINFVTEN
+361 GIIINFVTEGSGD
-371 NYEIITSLEKIIGET
+371 IITSLEKITEKKIE
-386 IPEMPKEFS
+386 EMPKEFFE
-395 DNI
+395 NI

>member
-1 MEVENVEKKNF
+1 MEVENVDKNNF

-37 KKLFSSF
+37 KKLFSSL

-82 CLILCHTREAVTK
+82 CLILCHTREAITK

-100 KEVAKFM
+100 RDIAKFM

-124 EISGGAEIIIGT
+124 EISGGAEIVIGT
-136 PGRVLDLVN
+136 PGRVMDLVN

-160 DINQMIERDFI
+160 DINQMVERDFI
-171 ETTFNILNSA
+171 GTIFNILNLSK
-181 NNNCRKTIYGE
+181 NNCRKAIFGE
-192 NNNNN
+192 NDNKDDKNNNI
-197 NKDNNNKDNENN
+197 
-209 NFNLSDEI
+209 NLSDEI
-217 KDKLKIGKDAI
+217 KEKLKIGKDAI
-228 IINNIIDDK
+228 IINNIIDAK
-237 SKFINYKM
+237 NRLMNYKM

-262 YKIMDIPQSII
+262 YKIMNIPQSII
-273 YFNEQKTMNEINK
+273 YCNEQKTMYEVNK
-286 NLVDLNFS
+286 NLIDLNFS
-294 CNLLNEDKTK
+294 CNFLNEDKTK

-326 TINLYNKA
+326 AINLYNKA

-351 FGRNEFFGRE
+351 FGRNDFFGRE

-371 NYEIITSLEKIIGET
+371 NYEMITSLEKIIDKT
-386 IPEMPKEFS
+386 IQEMPKEFS

>member
-1 MEVENVEKKNF
+1 MEVENVYKNNF

-37 KKLFSSF
+37 KKLFSSL

-82 CLILCHTREAVTK
+82 CLILCHTREAITK

-100 KEVAKFM
+100 RDIAKFM

-124 EISGGAEIIIGT
+124 EISGGAEIVIGT
-136 PGRVLDLVN
+136 PGRVMDLVN
-145 KKILNLNELDFFVVD
+145 KKILNLNELDFFVID

-171 ETTFNILNSA
+171 GTIFNILNLS
-181 NNNCRKTIYGE
+181 NNNCRKAIFGE
-192 NNNNN
+192 NDNKDDKNNNI
-197 NKDNNNKDNENN
+197 
-209 NFNLSDEI
+209 NLSDEI
-217 KDKLKIGKDAI
+217 KEKLKIGKDAI
-228 IINNIIDDK
+228 IINNIIDAK
-237 SKFINYKM
+237 NRLMNYKM

-262 YKIMDIPQSII
+262 YKIMNIPQSII
-273 YFNEQKTMNEINK
+273 YCNEQKTMYEINK
-286 NLVDLNFS
+286 NLIDLNFS
-294 CNLLNEDKTK
+294 CNFLNEDKTK

-326 TINLYNKA
+326 AINLYNKA

-371 NYEIITSLEKIIGET
+371 NYEMITSLEKIIDKT
-386 IPEMPKEFS
+386 IQEMPKEFS

>member
-1 MEVENVEKKNF
+1 MEVENPEKNDF

-32 PTKLQ
+32 PTELQ
-37 KKLFSSF
+37 KKLYSSL

-100 KEVAKFM
+100 KEIAKFM

-124 EISGGAEIIIGT
+124 EISGGAEIVVGT
-136 PGRVLDLVN
+136 PGRVMDLVN

-160 DINQMIERDFI
+160 DINQMIERDFV
-171 ETTFNILNSA
+171 ETIFSILNSA
-181 NNNCRKTIYGE
+181 KNNCRKAIFGKIE
-192 NNNNN
+192 DKNEKNNNC
-197 NKDNNNKDNENN
+197 
-209 NFNLSDEI
+209 NLSGEI
-217 KDKLKIGKDAI
+217 KVKLKLGKDAI
-228 IINNIIDDK
+228 VINNIIDDK
-237 SKFINYKM
+237 TRLISYKM
-245 FKINMK
+245 FKITTK

-262 YKIMDIPQSII
+262 YKIMDISQSII
-273 YFNEQKTMNEINK
+273 YCNEQKTVIEISK
-286 NLVDLNFS
+286 NLFDLNFS

-304 NISNFKKGKIKIMTE
+304 NISNFKKGKIKIMIE
-319 TSDINLE
+319 ASDINLE
-326 TINLYNKA
+326 EINLYNKA
-334 FIIIYE
+334 IIIIYE

-361 GIIINFVTEN
+361 GIIINFVTEGSGD
-371 NYEIITSLEKIIGET
+371 IITTHKKITEKKIE
-386 IPEMPKEFS
+386 EMPKEFFE
-395 DNI
+395 NI

>member
-1 MEVENVEKKNF
+1 MEVENPEKNNF

-32 PTKLQ
+32 PTELQ
-37 KKLFSSF
+37 KKLYSSL

-100 KEVAKFM
+100 KEIAKFM

-124 EISGGAEIIIGT
+124 EISGGAEIVVGT
-136 PGRVLDLVN
+136 PGRVMDLVN

-160 DINQMIERDFI
+160 DINQMIERDFV
-171 ETTFNILNSA
+171 ETIFSILNSA
-181 NNNCRKTIYGE
+181 KNNCRKAIFGKIE
-192 NNNNN
+192 DKDEKNNNC
-197 NKDNNNKDNENN
+197 
-209 NFNLSDEI
+209 NLSDEI
-217 KDKLKIGKDAI
+217 KVKLKLGKDAI
-228 IINNIIDDK
+228 VINNIIDDK
-237 SKFINYKM
+237 TRLISYKM
-245 FKINMK
+245 FKITTK

-262 YKIMDIPQSII
+262 YKIMDISQSII
-273 YFNEQKTMNEINK
+273 YCNEQKTVIEISK
-286 NLVDLNFS
+286 NLFDLNFS

-304 NISNFKKGKIKIMTE
+304 NISNFKKGKIKIMIE
-319 TSDINLE
+319 ASDINLE
-326 TINLYNKA
+326 EINLYNKA
-334 FIIIYE
+334 IIIIYG

-361 GIIINFVTEN
+361 GIIINFITEGSGD
-371 NYEIITSLEKIIGET
+371 IITSLEKITEKKIE
-386 IPEMPKEFS
+386 EMPKEFFE
-395 DNI
+395 NI

>member
-1 MEVENVEKKNF
+1 MEVENVDKNNF

-23 GLYSLGIEE
+23 GLYLLGIEE

-37 KKLFSSF
+37 KKLFSSL

-63 SFIIY
+63 FFIIY

-82 CLILCHTREAVTK
+82 CLILCHTREAITK

-100 KEVAKFM
+100 RDIAKFM

-124 EISGGAEIIIGT
+124 EISGGAEIVIGT
-136 PGRVLDLVN
+136 PGRVMDLVN

-171 ETTFNILNSA
+171 GTIFNILNLS
-181 NNNCRKTIYGE
+181 NNNCRKAIFGE
-192 NNNNN
+192 ND
-197 NKDNNNKDNENN
+197 NKDNI
-209 NFNLSDEI
+209 NLSDEI

-228 IINNIIDDK
+228 IINNIIDAK
-237 SKFINYKM
+237 NRLMNYKM

-262 YKIMDIPQSII
+262 YKIMNIPQSII
-273 YFNEQKTMNEINK
+273 YCNEQKTMYEINK
-286 NLVDLNFS
+286 NLIDLNFS
-294 CNLLNEDKTK
+294 CNFLNEDKTK
-304 NISNFKKGKIKIMTE
+304 NISNFKKGKIKVMTE
-319 TSDINLE
+319 ASDINLE
-326 TINLYNKA
+326 AINLYNKA

-371 NYEIITSLEKIIGET
+371 NYEMIISLEKIIDKT
-386 IPEMPKEFS
+386 IQEMPKEFS

>member
-1 MEVENVEKKNF
+1 MEVENPEKNNF

-32 PTKLQ
+32 PTELQ
-37 KKLFSSF
+37 KKLYSSL

-100 KEVAKFM
+100 KEIAKFM

-124 EISGGAEIIIGT
+124 EISGGAEIVVGT
-136 PGRVLDLVN
+136 PGRVMDLVN

-160 DINQMIERDFI
+160 DINQMIERDFV
-171 ETTFNILNSA
+171 ETIFSILNSA
-181 NNNCRKTIYGE
+181 KNNCRKAIFGKIE
-192 NNNNN
+192 DKDEKNNNC
-197 NKDNNNKDNENN
+197 
-209 NFNLSDEI
+209 NLSDEI
-217 KDKLKIGKDAI
+217 KVKLKLGKDAI
-228 IINNIIDDK
+228 VINNIIDDK
-237 SKFINYKM
+237 TRLISYKM
-245 FKINMK
+245 FKITTK

-262 YKIMDIPQSII
+262 YKIMDISQSII
-273 YFNEQKTMNEINK
+273 YCNEQKTVIEISK
-286 NLVDLNFS
+286 NLFDLNFS

-304 NISNFKKGKIKIMTE
+304 NISNFKKGKIKIMIE
-319 TSDINLE
+319 ASDINLE
-326 TINLYNKA
+326 EINLYNKA
-334 FIIIYE
+334 IIIIYE

-361 GIIINFVTEN
+361 GIIINFITEGSGD
-371 NYEIITSLEKIIGET
+371 IITSLEKITEKKIE
-386 IPEMPKEFS
+386 EMPKEFFE
-395 DNI
+395 NI

>member
-1 MEVENVEKKNF
+1 MEVENPEKNNF

-32 PTKLQ
+32 PTELQ
-37 KKLFSSF
+37 KKLYSSL

-63 SFIIY
+63 SLIIY

-100 KEVAKFM
+100 KEIAKFM

-124 EISGGAEIIIGT
+124 EISGGAEIVVGT
-136 PGRVLDLVN
+136 PGRVMDLVN

-160 DINQMIERDFI
+160 DINQMIERDFV
-171 ETTFNILNSA
+171 ETIFSILNSA
-181 NNNCRKTIYGE
+181 KNNCRKAIFGKIE
-192 NNNNN
+192 DKDEKNNNC
-197 NKDNNNKDNENN
+197 
-209 NFNLSDEI
+209 NLSDEI
-217 KDKLKIGKDAI
+217 KVKLKLGKDAI
-228 IINNIIDDK
+228 VINNIIDDK
-237 SKFINYKM
+237 TRLISYKM
-245 FKINMK
+245 FKITTK

-262 YKIMDIPQSII
+262 YKIMDISQSII
-273 YFNEQKTMNEINK
+273 YCNEQKTVIEISK
-286 NLVDLNFS
+286 NLFDLNFS

-304 NISNFKKGKIKIMTE
+304 NISNFKKGKIKIMIE
-319 TSDINLE
+319 ASDINLE
-326 TINLYNKA
+326 EINLYNKA
-334 FIIIYE
+334 IIIIYG

-361 GIIINFVTEN
+361 GIIINFITEGSGD
-371 NYEIITSLEKIIGET
+371 IITSLEKITEKKIE
-386 IPEMPKEFS
+386 EMPKEFFE
-395 DNI
+395 NI

>member
-1 MEVENVEKKNF
+1 MEVENPEKNNF
-12 KDYNLKLELLR
+12 KDYNLKSELLR

-32 PTKLQ
+32 PTELQ
-37 KKLFSSF
+37 KKLYSSL

-100 KEVAKFM
+100 KEIAKFM

-124 EISGGAEIIIGT
+124 EISGGAEIVVGT
-136 PGRVLDLVN
+136 PGRVMDLVN

-160 DINQMIERDFI
+160 DINQMIERDFV
-171 ETTFNILNSA
+171 ETIFNILNSA
-181 NNNCRKTIYGE
+181 KNNCRKAIFGKIE
-192 NNNNN
+192 DKDEKNNNC
-197 NKDNNNKDNENN
+197 
-209 NFNLSDEI
+209 NLSDEI
-217 KDKLKIGKDAI
+217 KVKLKLGKDAI
-228 IINNIIDDK
+228 VINNIIDDK
-237 SKFINYKM
+237 TRLISYKM
-245 FKINMK
+245 FKITTK

-262 YKIMDIPQSII
+262 YKIMDISQSII
-273 YFNEQKTMNEINK
+273 YCNEQKTVIEISK
-286 NLVDLNFS
+286 NLFDLNFS

-304 NISNFKKGKIKIMTE
+304 NISNFKKGKIKIMIE
-319 TSDINLE
+319 ASDINLE
-326 TINLYNKA
+326 EINLYNKA
-334 FIIIYE
+334 IIIIYG
-340 MPNDIDFYIKT
+340 MPNNIDFYIKT

-361 GIIINFVTEN
+361 GIIINFVTEGSGD
-371 NYEIITSLEKIIGET
+371 IITSLEKITEKKIE
-386 IPEMPKEFS
+386 EMPKEFFE
-395 DNI
+395 NI

>member
-1 MEVENVEKKNF
+1 MEVENPEKNNF

-32 PTKLQ
+32 PTELQ
-37 KKLFSSF
+37 KKLYSSL

-100 KEVAKFM
+100 KEIAKFM

-124 EISGGAEIIIGT
+124 EISGGAEIVVGT
-136 PGRVLDLVN
+136 PGRVMDLVN

-160 DINQMIERDFI
+160 DINQMIERDFV
-171 ETTFNILNSA
+171 ETIFNILNSA
-181 NNNCRKTIYGE
+181 KNNCRKAIFGKIE
-192 NNNNN
+192 DKNEKNNNY
-197 NKDNNNKDNENN
+197 
-209 NFNLSDEI
+209 NLSDEI
-217 KDKLKIGKDAI
+217 KDKLKLGKDAI

-237 SKFINYKM
+237 TRLISYKM
-245 FKINMK
+245 FKITTK

-262 YKIMDIPQSII
+262 YKIMDISQSII
-273 YFNEQKTMNEINK
+273 YCNEQKTVIEISK
-286 NLVDLNFS
+286 NLFDLNFS

-304 NISNFKKGKIKIMTE
+304 NISNFKKGKIKIMIE
-319 TSDINLE
+319 ASDINLE
-326 TINLYNKA
+326 EINLYNKA
-334 FIIIYE
+334 IIIIYE

-361 GIIINFVTEN
+361 GIIINFVTEGSGD
-371 NYEIITSLEKIIGET
+371 IITSLEKITEKKIE
-386 IPEMPKEFS
+386 EMPKEFFE
-395 DNI
+395 NI

>member
-1 MEVENVEKKNF
+1 MEVENPEKNNF

-32 PTKLQ
+32 PTELQ
-37 KKLFSSF
+37 KKLYSSL

-100 KEVAKFM
+100 KEIAKFM

-124 EISGGAEIIIGT
+124 EISGGAEIVVGT
-136 PGRVLDLVN
+136 PGRVMDLVN

-160 DINQMIERDFI
+160 DINQMIERDFV
-171 ETTFNILNSA
+171 ETIFNILNSA
-181 NNNCRKTIYGE
+181 KNNCRKAIFGKIE
-192 NNNNN
+192 DKDEKNNNC
-197 NKDNNNKDNENN
+197 
-209 NFNLSDEI
+209 NLSDEI
-217 KDKLKIGKDAI
+217 KVKLKLGKDAI
-228 IINNIIDDK
+228 VINNIIDDK
-237 SKFINYKM
+237 TRLISYKM
-245 FKINMK
+245 FKITTK

-262 YKIMDIPQSII
+262 YKIMDISQSII
-273 YFNEQKTMNEINK
+273 YCNEQKTVIEISK
-286 NLVDLNFS
+286 NLFDLNFS

-304 NISNFKKGKIKIMTE
+304 NISNFKKGKIKIMIE
-319 TSDINLE
+319 ASDINLE
-326 TINLYNKA
+326 EINLYNKA
-334 FIIIYE
+334 IIIIYE

-361 GIIINFVTEN
+361 GIIINFVTEGSGD
-371 NYEIITSLEKIIGET
+371 IITSLEKITEKKIE
-386 IPEMPKEFS
+386 EMPKEFFE
-395 DNI
+395 NI

>member
-1 MEVENVEKKNF
+1 MEVENPEKNDF

-32 PTKLQ
+32 PTELQ
-37 KKLFSSF
+37 KKLYSSL

-100 KEVAKFM
+100 KEIAKFM

-124 EISGGAEIIIGT
+124 EISGGAEIVVGT
-136 PGRVLDLVN
+136 PGRVMDLVN

-160 DINQMIERDFI
+160 DINQMIERDFV
-171 ETTFNILNSA
+171 ETIFSILNSA
-181 NNNCRKTIYGE
+181 KNNCRKAIFGKIE
-192 NNNNN
+192 DKDEKNNNC
-197 NKDNNNKDNENN
+197 
-209 NFNLSDEI
+209 NLSDEI
-217 KDKLKIGKDAI
+217 KVKLKLGKDAI
-228 IINNIIDDK
+228 VINNIIDDK
-237 SKFINYKM
+237 TRLISYKM
-245 FKINMK
+245 FKITTK

-262 YKIMDIPQSII
+262 YKIMDISQSII
-273 YFNEQKTMNEINK
+273 YCNEQKTVIEISK
-286 NLVDLNFS
+286 NLFDLNFS

-304 NISNFKKGKIKIMTE
+304 NISNFKKGKIKIMIE
-319 TSDINLE
+319 ASDINLE
-326 TINLYNKA
+326 EINLYNKA
-334 FIIIYE
+334 IIIIYG
-340 MPNDIDFYIKT
+340 MPNNIDFYIKT

-361 GIIINFVTEN
+361 GIIINFVTEGSGD
-371 NYEIITSLEKIIGET
+371 IITSLEKITEKKIE
-386 IPEMPKEFS
+386 EMPKEFFE
-395 DNI
+395 NI

>member
-1 MEVENVEKKNF
+1 MEVENPEKNNF

-32 PTKLQ
+32 PTELQ
-37 KKLFSSF
+37 KKLYSSL

-100 KEVAKFM
+100 KEIAKFM

-124 EISGGAEIIIGT
+124 EISGGAEIVVGT
-136 PGRVLDLVN
+136 PGRVMDLVN

-160 DINQMIERDFI
+160 DINQMIERDFV
-171 ETTFNILNSA
+171 ETIFNILNSA
-181 NNNCRKTIYGE
+181 KNNCRKAIFGKIE
-192 NNNNN
+192 DKDEKNNNC
-197 NKDNNNKDNENN
+197 
-209 NFNLSDEI
+209 NLSDEI
-217 KDKLKIGKDAI
+217 KVKLKLGKDAI
-228 IINNIIDDK
+228 VINNIIDDK
-237 SKFINYKM
+237 TRLISYKM
-245 FKINMK
+245 FKITTK

-262 YKIMDIPQSII
+262 YKIMDISQSII
-273 YFNEQKTMNEINK
+273 YCNEQKTVIEISK
-286 NLVDLNFS
+286 NLFDLNFS

-304 NISNFKKGKIKIMTE
+304 NISNFKKGKIKIMIE
-319 TSDINLE
+319 ASDINLE
-326 TINLYNKA
+326 EINLYNKA
-334 FIIIYE
+334 IIIIYG
-340 MPNDIDFYIKT
+340 MPNNIDFYIKT

-361 GIIINFVTEN
+361 GIIINFVTEGSGD
-371 NYEIITSLEKIIGET
+371 IITSLEKITEKKIE
-386 IPEMPKEFS
+386 EMPKEFFE
-395 DNI
+395 NI

>member
-1 MEVENVEKKNF
+1 MEVENTEKNNF

-32 PTKLQ
+32 PTELQ
-37 KKLFSSF
+37 KKLYSSL

-100 KEVAKFM
+100 KEIAKFM

-124 EISGGAEIIIGT
+124 EISGGAEIVVGT
-136 PGRVLDLVN
+136 PGRVMDLVN

-160 DINQMIERDFI
+160 DINQMIERDFV
-171 ETTFNILNSA
+171 ETIFNILNSA
-181 NNNCRKTIYGE
+181 KNNCRKAIFGKIE
-192 NNNNN
+192 DKDEKNNNC
-197 NKDNNNKDNENN
+197 
-209 NFNLSDEI
+209 NLSDEI
-217 KDKLKIGKDAI
+217 KVKLKLGKDAI
-228 IINNIIDDK
+228 VINNIIDDK
-237 SKFINYKM
+237 TRLISYKM
-245 FKINMK
+245 FKITTK

-262 YKIMDIPQSII
+262 YKIMDISQSII
-273 YFNEQKTMNEINK
+273 YCNEQKTVIEISK
-286 NLVDLNFS
+286 NLFDLNFS

-304 NISNFKKGKIKIMTE
+304 NISNFKKGKIKIMIE
-319 TSDINLE
+319 ASDINLE
-326 TINLYNKA
+326 EINLYNKA
-334 FIIIYE
+334 IIIIYG
-340 MPNDIDFYIKT
+340 MPNNIDFYIKT

-361 GIIINFVTEN
+361 GIIINFVTEGSGD
-371 NYEIITSLEKIIGET
+371 IITSLEKITEKKIE
-386 IPEMPKEFS
+386 EMPKEFFE
-395 DNI
+395 NI